1 MECFPDKKKIPCL
14 LIENKSDELSA
25 EDKEDMKELEEFSNK
40 NGFTKCFRTSAKD
53 GTNVKKA
60 MDFLIKNIIERLNK
74 CDENALRPR
83 TSSFGIKREEEKG
96 DSKPKKKK
104 CC

>member
-60 MDFLIKNIIERLNK
+60 MEFLIKNIDERIKNIDERQFK
-74 CDENALRPR
+74 CEGLKER
-83 TSSFGIKREEEKG
+83 TSSFGIKSE
-96 DSKPKKKK
+96 KPKKKK